1 MRRWNFFFQC
11 KNFLTA
17 FSVRSNAKG
26 GGRLWLLLASSVTR
40 LSEISPFG
48 KKYFSIFAYFRTI
61 FVLFSIFSMKLVI
74 LGGGAPFGLTFG
86 PFPQISQNLASHTV
100 GERSKEATD

>member
-1 MRRWNFFFQC
+1 VPGVKLKMIIWRGPSDHASFLGLFNATMEFFFQC

-61 FVLFSIFSMKLVI
+61 FVLF
-74 LGGGAPFGLTFG
+74 
-86 PFPQISQNLASHTV
+86 
-100 GERSKEATD
+100 